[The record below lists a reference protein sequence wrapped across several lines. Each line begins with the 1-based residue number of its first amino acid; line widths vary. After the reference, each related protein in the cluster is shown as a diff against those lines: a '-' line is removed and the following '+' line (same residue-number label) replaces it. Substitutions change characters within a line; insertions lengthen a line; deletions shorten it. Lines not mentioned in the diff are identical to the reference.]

1 MLSDK
6 GTSTLTIENVTLEDA
21 GQYVCT
27 SRNLLGES
35 HTKTMLH
42 ITRKY
47 PANFETCVICQFIQ
61 KNHSMLFS
69 ILNEESSTKKYIAFR
84 NPA

>member
-1 MLSDK
+1 MRTQVLSDK

-42 ITRKY
+42 ITRKCSV
-47 PANFETCVICQFIQ
+47 EVEICVLHNI
-61 KNHSMLFS
+61 
-69 ILNEESSTKKYIAFR
+69 KKTYNIVFYINR
-84 NPA
+84 

>member
-1 MLSDK
+1 MISDK

-27 SRNLLGES
+27 SRNALGES

-42 ITRKY
+42 IKRKY
-47 PANFETCVICQFIQ
+47 SFLSKIVKLIVLLCFFYQG
-61 KNHSMLFS
+61 
-69 ILNEESSTKKYIAFR
+69 NEITWV
-84 NPA
+84 